1 MRQNEDLGVSLRI
14 LVGISVSAKNHK
26 KYASPLQHF
35 ENQLQKFESA
45 FWERSVCPS
54 GR

>member
-1 MRQNEDLGVSLRI
+1 MRENEDLGVSLRI
-14 LVGISVSAKNHK
+14 LVGIRVCAKNYDSH
-26 KYASPLQHF
+26 SSQLQKF
-35 ENQLQKFESA
+35 ENRLQKFESA